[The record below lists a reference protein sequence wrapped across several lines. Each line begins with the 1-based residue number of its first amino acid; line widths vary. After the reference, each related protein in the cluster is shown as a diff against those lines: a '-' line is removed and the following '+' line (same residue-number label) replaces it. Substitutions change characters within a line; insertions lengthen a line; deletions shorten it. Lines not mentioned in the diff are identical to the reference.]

1 MEEGGFLGEEEIIYQ
16 NKRKFSLK
24 AATDVNLMV
33 LYKEDFENL
42 FEKEDPYIY
51 RKILKITKERKIV
64 L

>member
-1 MEEGGFLGEEEIIYQ
+1 
-16 NKRKFSLK
+16 
-24 AATDVNLMV
+24 MV

-51 RKILKITKERKIV
+51 RKILKITQERKIV